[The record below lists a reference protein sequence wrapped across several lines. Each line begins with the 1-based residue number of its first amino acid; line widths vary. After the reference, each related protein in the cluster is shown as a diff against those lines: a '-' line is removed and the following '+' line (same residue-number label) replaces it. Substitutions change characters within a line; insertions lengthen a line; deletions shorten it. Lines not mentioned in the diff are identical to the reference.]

1 MINVAELINDPDF
14 CQPGGINIT
23 RTKQSIKNHS
33 VVETKSKI
41 KVKGIITISSGN
53 DNLLLPEANKNE
65 EAINIFTYDR
75 LKVVGADRV
84 DGISY
89 GSDIVHFEGVDYIV
103 RYCMNDAQYGFCKS
117 IATKMRTD
125 VM

>member
-1 MINVAELINDPDF
+1 MINIAELINDPDF
-14 CQPGGINIT
+14 CQPKGIKIT
-23 RTKQSIKNHS
+23 RTTQTIKNHS
-33 VVETKSKI
+33 VVETKKQI
-41 KVKGIITISSGN
+41 TVVGIITIASGN
-53 DNLLLPEANKNE
+53 DNLLLPEANRNE

-89 GSDIVHFEGVDYIV
+89 SSDIVHFEGIDYIV

-117 IATKMRTD
+117 IATKIRTD